1 MLLNKACLFP
11 LYIVG
16 FKFYSVT
23 TDKVAPALKF
33 KSALS
38 KEKILRLNF
47 LRSNLKSNLAKF
59 VNLTSNFTHRDP
71 HLENVNLKTCSTLA
85 LSHPFNFSFT
95 RYEMA
100 TSRPYEERA
109 VGLERV
115 SASQTRSCKQTG
127 AGLPPAVTSAKAR
140 NKRKGRSTLAS
151 LRSLPSPYGL
161 KTASLIAAPPKAAS
175 RRREA
180 KPLPL
185 PKKKR
190 KVDIEGGFYVAQEKA

>member
-33 KSALS
+33 KSASS

-71 HLENVNLKTCSTLA
+71 HLENANLKTC
-85 LSHPFNFSFT
+85 
-95 RYEMA
+95 
-100 TSRPYEERA
+100 
-109 VGLERV
+109 
-115 SASQTRSCKQTG
+115 G
-127 AGLPPAVTSAKAR
+127 A
-140 NKRKGRSTLAS
+140 
-151 LRSLPSPYGL
+151 
-161 KTASLIAAPPKAAS
+161 
-175 RRREA
+175 
-180 KPLPL
+180 
-185 PKKKR
+185 
-190 KVDIEGGFYVAQEKA
+190 

>member
-1 MLLNKACLFP
+1 
-11 LYIVG
+11 
-16 FKFYSVT
+16 
-23 TDKVAPALKF
+23 
-33 KSALS
+33 
-38 KEKILRLNF
+38 
-47 LRSNLKSNLAKF
+47 
-59 VNLTSNFTHRDP
+59 
-71 HLENVNLKTCSTLA
+71 
-85 LSHPFNFSFT
+85 
-95 RYEMA
+95 MA

-140 NKRKGRSTLAS
+140 NKGKRHSTLAS

-161 KTASLIAAPPKAAS
+161 ETASLIAAPQKLRAVG
-175 RRREA
+175 EA